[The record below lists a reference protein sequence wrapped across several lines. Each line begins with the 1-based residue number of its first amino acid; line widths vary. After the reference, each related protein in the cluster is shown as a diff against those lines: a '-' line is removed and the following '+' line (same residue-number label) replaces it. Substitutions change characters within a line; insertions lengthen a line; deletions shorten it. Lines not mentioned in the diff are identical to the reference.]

1 MRKTTTV
8 IYRVLNDAEELAQA
22 SAEAIATAAE
32 RSIASR
38 GMARI
43 AISGGSTPKR
53 TFELLAD
60 TAHPYRDQ
68 IDWTRL
74 QIYWADERCVP
85 PDNPNSNFH
94 NAWQNLL
101 SKVPIPDQNICRIEG
116 ELPAEEAAARYESS
130 LRNRF
135 RLEGAELPQF
145 DLIILGLGTNG
156 HTASL
161 FPYSEALDS
170 MMHLAVSAHVDDAI
184 PWRVSLTWPVINH
197 ASQVVFQVQ
206 DASKA
211 EVLQQVL
218 QGPYQPEVLPSQLIR
233 PQNGE
238 LIFLLDR
245 AAASKLPAPGPDDTG
260 MLELTR

>member
-22 SAEAIATAAE
+22 SAEAIAAAAE
-32 RSIASR
+32 RSIANR

-53 TFELLAD
+53 TFQLLAD
-60 TAHPYRDQ
+60 AAHPYRSQ
-68 IDWTRL
+68 VDWIRL
-74 QIYWADERCVP
+74 QVYWADERCVP

-145 DLIILGLGTNG
+145 DLIMLGLGTNG
-156 HTASL
+156 HTGSL
-161 FPYSEALDS
+161 FPHSEALDS
-170 MMHLAVSAHVDDAI
+170 MMHLAVSAHVDDTV

-206 DASKA
+206 DGSKA

-238 LIFLLDR
+238 LTFLLDR
-245 AAASKLPAPGPDDTG
+245 AAASKLPAPGPDGTG
-260 MLELTR
+260 ILELTR

>member
-1 MRKTTTV
+1 MPKHTTV
-8 IYRVLNDAEELAQA
+8 IYRVFDDAEGLAAA
-22 SAEAIATAAE
+22 SAAAIAESAE
-32 RSIASR
+32 RAIANR

-53 TFELLAD
+53 TFQMLAD
-60 TAHPYRDQ
+60 AGHPFRSR
-68 IDWTRL
+68 IDWERL
-74 QIYWADERCVP
+74 HVFWADERCVP
-85 PDNPNSNFH
+85 PDNPKSNFH
-94 NAWQNLL
+94 NAWQDLL
-101 SKVPIPDQNICRIEG
+101 SKVPIPQQNICRIEG
-116 ELPAEEAAARYESS
+116 ELPADEAAARYESS

-145 DLIILGLGTNG
+145 DFIMLGLGTNG

-170 MMHLAVSAHVDDAI
+170 LMHLAVSAHVDDVS

-211 EVLQQVL
+211 DVLHQVL

-238 LIFLLDR
+238 LTFLLDR
-245 AAASKLPAPGPDDTG
+245 AAAAKLPAPGPDRTG